1 MKKVR
6 FTIGAK
12 IGLGYLLVI
21 LALAAVILVVRGQI
35 DKLEE
40 EMNFIAGHD
49 MEVHERINQIS
60 KNAVDMETGQ
70 RGFII
75 TGEDKYLDPYNAG
88 KTQWDE
94 NYEALYQLVS
104 DNPAQQDK
112 LDQIKAKIEDWIQV
126 AGEATIA
133 MKRADDSAALDQ
145 FFVDD
150 PGKADM
156 DAFRELVDTF
166 ATTEKNLTTQRV
178 DDLHNSNQTLKNLLF
193 VLLAVVVIAA
203 LLLAWFTSSRIARS
217 LKSVTAT
224 IGDIASSGGDL
235 TKRIEVRSNDE
246 VKDLG
251 EATNLLLVSLQDMIR
266 DLKNNTVQLAGASSS
281 LRQGAQ
287 ENSRAVKEVTTSI
300 QRVAEGSERQV
311 VQTEDITA
319 VMKETIA
326 GLEQVAEAA
335 AEVAGLAQQT
345 QSMAADGEYRIKH
358 SVEEVQ
364 SVADAFSSIRGS
376 VSELAERSNEVLS
389 ITGYISET
397 SSQTN
402 LLALNAAIEAARAGE
417 HGLGF
422 SVVASEIRKLA
433 DQSSRSTGEISRIIT
448 AMTSG
453 IRDIVELVESST
465 GSVEHGVASL
475 GEAGSSF
482 ESIVE
487 RIGSLSA
494 QVAEVAAN
502 VEQMSQGSQSVGES
516 VTEITRVTEEMAALT
531 QEVSAMSEEQSASMM
546 EMENTSAKLNDMA
559 DSLSQIVEK
568 FKI

>member
-1 MKKVR
+1 MKKFR

-21 LALAAVILVVRGQI
+21 FALAAVILVVRGQI

-49 MEVHERINQIS
+49 MEVHERINRIA

-112 LDQIKAKIEDWIQV
+112 LDQIKTKIEDWIQV

-133 MKRADDSAALDQ
+133 MKRAGDSAALDQ

-217 LKSVTAT
+217 LKAVTAT

-251 EATNLLLVSLQDMIR
+251 EATNLLLISLQDMIR

-345 QSMAADGEYRIKH
+345 QSMAADGEYRIKQ

-516 VTEITRVTEEMAALT
+516 VSEITRVTEEMAALT
-531 QEVSAMSEEQSASMM
+531 QEVSAMSEEQSASMI